1 MMKKIIAG
9 VQFNPKELKFIDEAS
24 EIEKR
29 SRANFI
35 YIASLK
41 RAENIF
47 QALDKEVPD
56 LSDEEDVPQEE
67 EVEENISYGK
77 DEEEVEE

>member
-1 MMKKIIAG
+1 MIKKLVAG
-9 VQFNPKELKFIDEAS
+9 VQFNPKELKFIDDAS
-24 EIEKR
+24 DFEKR

-47 QALDKEVPD
+47 QALEKEIPD
-56 LSDEEDVPQEE
+56 LSDEEENIEEDLQEE
-67 EVEENISYGK
+67 EIGETEE
-77 DEEEVEE
+77 